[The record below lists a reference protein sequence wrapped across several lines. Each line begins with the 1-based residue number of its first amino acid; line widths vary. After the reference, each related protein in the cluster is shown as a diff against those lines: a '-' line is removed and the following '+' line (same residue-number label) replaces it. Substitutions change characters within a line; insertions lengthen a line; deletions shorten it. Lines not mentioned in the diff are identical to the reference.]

1 MYQRGSRWA
10 VGAQLAALHSG
21 QDLSEQP
28 LGPPDLCVLHPAD
41 GATLDSATH
50 ISWCQAPVVT

>member
-10 VGAQLAALHSG
+10 VRAQLAALHGG
-21 QDLSEQP
+21 QDLTEQP
-28 LGPPDLCVLHPAD
+28 LGLPDLYVLHPAD

-50 ISWCQAPVVT
+50 IL